1 MSSVDYLYG
10 KLSALRPFHR
20 TWSLAELRAGESVYR
35 EMIEWAGKL
44 GDYEFDVLSNEA
56 PVKAGALLLWLH
68 SEVTRRHGHE
78 GQLWRVLSNRQYVP
92 WREQTWGRLYN
103 ASGNIQTSHGRLL
116 ESAARILGLRHA
128 FDVEDAHKW
137 FRLIH
142 LQFGFTHEDA
152 KCRLQAWLSGQVL
165 PVAVQ
170 TLLEERDQGAH
181 EFQLMWRKL
190 RQFRL
195 GNLSRRN
202 MEDHLKTC
210 CWVLPEWSADLINA
224 ALAST
229 PVFATDNAEDEE
241 TESFFT
247 PPRLH
252 WDGAGQPCFKTEICH
267 LDTLEE
273 KADAELRSGS
283 RILARLIHQ
292 PGGGFVPDVEG
303 ELVICEGVAARSH
316 VELRLVASDGSL
328 LRHGNVTLWHA
339 DSDIS
344 LFRPSDGYLVKES
357 QLRSGQ
363 AFDAIT
369 PGDVTLYPAAAISS
383 EIGNGYRLHRFL
395 SGWSGV
401 IEARLDDL
409 KVWTSAG
416 FGAQPVPL
424 PTEAI
429 SVRWGSMLDFGDEC
443 PTWPWLISV
452 SLRIHDS
459 AWSFAG
465 MRWTRADGR
474 TMLYRGWPDTLS
486 LVEGDIARPVTLRV
500 ILKHSSGRVCTVPVS
515 LPPPVRGCLRWSENG
530 KTQVQQG
537 ARTLLARDAR
547 QSLWSFF
554 LPEIRDEYGVPHPAE
569 PRQCSLME
577 GDVVRAN
584 LRSRA
589 STLPPLG
596 GYGAPAWISS
606 DPYNSTTILM
616 KVASRVVD
624 GGVIGN
630 VRVNPAEG
638 KVSVQSFGSFE
649 LGADH
654 QVLVW
659 LALPDS
665 PAAII
670 LVDHELLQATD
681 SGWEFPF
688 LVGSSLIGLAFLYA
702 GERLGS
708 WFDGMRWSDALLKDE
723 PANVAKMA
731 ALLRVW
737 KAPLLQSEGD
747 VNHLRKVKSWFAGAW
762 KQILPCWMVAN
773 GKLIGP
779 GNEEWRVRYLDD
791 DWKLV
796 LQTILTGVQP
806 QINAEE
812 VDDFVAA
819 ISSACSSQ
827 RLDDLV
833 GYAILDLAEI
843 CPLLAVRTMRAA
855 LSGTMR
861 NRLHKQG
868 QSLVQQMRSIFQAT
882 DAIADE
888 LAIRHGNRDG
898 NWLRTSIPSLYD
910 LDRGT
915 QVLPLNYRRLSSG
928 PEFRRFAFGVWL
940 EEIRRHLHL

>member
-1 MSSVDYLYG
+1 MPAADYLYD
-10 KLSALRPFHR
+10 KLSQLRPPCR
-20 TWSLAELRAGESVYR
+20 IWSLAELRAGEGVYR
-35 EMIEWAGKL
+35 ELIQWASEL
-44 GDYEFDVLSNEA
+44 GHYEFDALAHQA
-56 PVKAGALLLWLH
+56 PLKAGALLLWLH

-78 GQLWRVLSNRQYVP
+78 GQLWMVLSNRQIVP

-103 ASGNIQTSHGRLL
+103 PSGNLQATQGRLL
-116 ESAARILGLRHA
+116 EPAARMLELRHA

-170 TLLEERDQGAH
+170 TLLEERDQGAQ
-181 EFQLMWRKL
+181 EFQMMWRKL

-195 GNLSRRN
+195 GNVSRRN

-210 CWVLPEWSADLINA
+210 CWVLPEWSSDLIKA

-229 PVFATDNAEDEE
+229 PVFATDDAEEDEVE
-241 TESFFT
+241 TFFT
-247 PPRLH
+247 PPRLQ
-252 WDGAGQPCFKTEICH
+252 WDGAGEPSFRTELCH
-267 LDTLEE
+267 LDALDERG
-273 KADAELRSGS
+273 DVELRSGS

-292 PGGGFVPDVEG
+292 PGGGFVPDVDG
-303 ELVICEGVAARSH
+303 ELVICAGAAARSE
-316 VELRLVASDGSL
+316 VELRLVAADGSL
-328 LRHGNVTLWHA
+328 LRHGNASLWHA

-344 LFRPSDGYLVKES
+344 LLRPSDGYLVKES

-363 AFDAIT
+363 AFDAIA
-369 PGDVTLYPAAAISS
+369 PADLKLHPAAAVSS
-383 EIGNGYRLHRFL
+383 EIGSGYRLHRFH
-395 SGWSGV
+395 SGWAGV

-409 KVWTSAG
+409 KVWSSAG
-416 FGAQPVPL
+416 FGAQPAPL

-429 SVRWGSMLDFGDEC
+429 SVRWGKTLDFGDEC
-443 PTWPWLISV
+443 PAWPWLIPV

-474 TMLYRGWPDTLS
+474 TMQYRSWPETLS

-500 ILKHSSGRVCTVPVS
+500 ILTHSSGRICTVPVS
-515 LPPPVRGCLRWSENG
+515 LPPPLRGCLRWSENG
-530 KTQVQQG
+530 RAQVQQG

-554 LPEIRDEYGVPHPAE
+554 LPEIHDEHGVPHPAE

-577 GDVVRAN
+577 GDVVRGN
-584 LRSRA
+584 LRTRA
-589 STLPPLG
+589 STLPRLG
-596 GYGAPAWISS
+596 GYGAPAWISA
-606 DPYNSTTILM
+606 DPYNSTAILM

-638 KVSVQSFGSFE
+638 KVSVHRFGSFE

-654 QVLVW
+654 RVLVW
-659 LALPDS
+659 LSLPDK
-665 PAAII
+665 PVVVT
-670 LVDHELLQATD
+670 LVNHELLQATD
-681 SGWEFPF
+681 SGWEFP
-688 LVGSSLIGLAFLYA
+688 LLSGSSLIGLVFLYA

-708 WFDGMRWSDALLKDE
+708 WFDGTRWSDALRKDA
-723 PANVAKMA
+723 PANAAKMA
-731 ALLRVW
+731 ALLRAW

-747 VNHLRKVKSWFAGAW
+747 VNHRRQVKAWVAASW
-762 KQILPCWMVAN
+762 KEILPCWMVSK
-773 GKLIGP
+773 GKLLGP
-779 GNEEWRVRYLDD
+779 GDEEWEVRCLDD
-791 DWKLV
+791 DWKQV
-796 LQTILTGVQP
+796 LHALLTDLQP
-806 QINAEE
+806 LLQVEE
-812 VDDFVAA
+812 LDEFVAA
-819 ISSACSSQ
+819 IASSCSSQ
-827 RLDDLV
+827 RLDDRL
-833 GYAILDLAEI
+833 GYCILELAEV
-843 CPLLAVRTMRAA
+843 CPLVAVRTMRAA
-855 LSGTMR
+855 LSGPMR
-861 NRLHKQG
+861 NSLNQRG
-868 QSLVQQMRSIFQAT
+868 QSLVQQMRAIFHAT
-882 DAIADE
+882 DAMADE
-888 LAIRHGNRDG
+888 LAIRHGNRAG
-898 NWLRTSIPSLYD
+898 NWLRASIPSLYD

-915 QVLPLNYRRLSSG
+915 QLLPLNYRRLCSG